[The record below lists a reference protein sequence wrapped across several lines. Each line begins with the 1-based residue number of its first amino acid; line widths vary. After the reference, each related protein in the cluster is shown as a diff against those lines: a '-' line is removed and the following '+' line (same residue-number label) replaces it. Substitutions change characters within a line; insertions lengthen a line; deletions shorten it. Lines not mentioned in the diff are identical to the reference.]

1 MYGIRVGEWLFNDPD
16 LSKQWYFDNP
26 GTESW
31 QREGADIR
39 LVDVWKQYN
48 GNPAIIVAVVDGGI
62 NQEHP
67 DLQDNLWTNPGEIPK
82 NGIDDDGNGY
92 IDDVHGYNFV
102 DDNAILVPHRH
113 GTHVAGTI
121 GATNNNETGISSIA
135 GGNGT
140 PGSGVKLMSCQ
151 ILKSLTSTGG
161 EVASD
166 PFIAAAIKYGADNG
180 AVISQN
186 SWGYA
191 VGTGRNTSSYINPVH
206 KEAIDYFI
214 KYAGCDNNGEQLDG
228 SPMKG
233 GIVLFASGNANTSDP
248 RIAAPADYDKVVAV
262 AAIEA
267 DYRKASYS
275 NYGTYMDISAPGGA
289 LNGDGRIWSTT
300 TKLAGNYEYLAGT
313 SMACPLV
320 SGVAALV
327 IEKYG
332 VGKKGFTPET
342 LKEILYQS
350 AYDLDEYNPRYTGQ
364 LGHGCVD
371 ATAALKIDVS
381 NLHPFTL
388 KSNQV
393 TDNTLIFSVSSSMAG
408 YVHRMQGGGFKFQ
421 MKTQHLIA
429 NAIIQSQFS
438 ITSHTAAYT
447 KYQSIISYLIK

>member
-1 MYGIRVGEWLFNDPD
+1 
-16 LSKQWYFDNP
+16 
-26 GTESW
+26 
-31 QREGADIR
+31 
-39 LVDVWKQYN
+39 
-48 GNPAIIVAVVDGGI
+48 
-62 NQEHP
+62 
-67 DLQDNLWTNPGEIPK
+67 
-82 NGIDDDGNGY
+82 
-92 IDDVHGYNFV
+92 
-102 DDNAILVPHRH
+102 
-113 GTHVAGTI
+113 VAGTI

-300 TKLAGNYEYLAGT
+300 QNW
-313 SMACPLV
+313 P
-320 SGVAALV
+320 V
-327 IEKYG
+327 IMNIWP
-332 VGKKGFTPET
+332 VH
-342 LKEILYQS
+342 LWRVRWS
-350 AYDLDEYNPRYTGQ
+350 AVWR
-364 LGHGCVD
+364 HW
-371 ATAALKIDVS
+371 
-381 NLHPFTL
+381 
-388 KSNQV
+388 
-393 TDNTLIFSVSSSMAG
+393 
-408 YVHRMQGGGFKFQ
+408 
-421 MKTQHLIA
+421 
-429 NAIIQSQFS
+429 
-438 ITSHTAAYT
+438 
-447 KYQSIISYLIK
+447 